1 MFNKIFPKIHAEGYK
16 FLVIAGI
23 ITIIFYIFS
32 NFLALIGLL
41 LTVWVYYFFRDPER
55 VIINDDNYLVS
66 PADGE
71 VIKVEEVNGPKEL
84 GLENKNF
91 KKISIFMNVFDCH
104 VNRIP
109 CSGKIEEIL
118 YKPGKFLNASLD
130 KASEDNER
138 NYYKIK
144 DQHGNDIIVV
154 QIAGL
159 VARRIVCESNKDQDL
174 KQGDRIGMIRFG
186 SRADVYYENYEPL
199 VKIGQTAI
207 AGETLLAKKIMEPQK
222 KNFKIVSD
230 KKNARVILPNMLTLI
245 GVCIG
250 LTSIRFAL
258 DGRFEFAIIAIIFA
272 ALIDG
277 LDGRIARLIKGTSK
291 VGKELDSLTD
301 MISFG
306 VAPAFIMYFWKLN
319 TLGRFGWLLCLVY
332 VICVALRLARF
343 NVNSNQESSW
353 RDNFFEGVPSP
364 AGAILVLTPLIFSLS
379 GFDMI
384 QLNYDL
390 IVPTFF
396 VVISFLLISKF
407 PSYSFKKIVIP
418 RRTTIFLLFGIV
430 LFFGLL
436 LIYTF
441 NVITISAIIYLL
453 LLPISF
459 FHYQKIK
466 KHHENDR
473 IQDDD
478 DLEDVL

>member
-1 MFNKIFPKIHAEGYK
+1 
-16 FLVIAGI
+16 
-23 ITIIFYIFS
+23 
-32 NFLALIGLL
+32 
-41 LTVWVYYFFRDPER
+41 
-55 VIINDDNYLVS
+55 
-66 PADGE
+66 
-71 VIKVEEVNGPKEL
+71 
-84 GLENKNF
+84 
-91 KKISIFMNVFDCH
+91 
-104 VNRIP
+104 
-109 CSGKIEEIL
+109 
-118 YKPGKFLNASLD
+118 
-130 KASEDNER
+130 
-138 NYYKIK
+138 
-144 DQHGNDIIVV
+144 
-154 QIAGL
+154 
-159 VARRIVCESNKDQDL
+159 
-174 KQGDRIGMIRFG
+174 
-186 SRADVYYENYEPL
+186 
-199 VKIGQTAI
+199 
-207 AGETLLAKKIMEPQK
+207 MEPQK
-222 KNFKIVSD
+222 NNLKIIAD

-258 DGRFEFAIIAIIFA
+258 DEKFEFAIIAIIFA

-319 TLGRFGWLLCLVY
+319 TFGRFGWLLCLIY

-343 NVNSNQESSW
+343 NIHSNQESSW
-353 RDNFFEGVPSP
+353 KDNFFEGVPSP
-364 AGAILVLTPLIFSLS
+364 AGAILVLTPLIISLS
-379 GFDMI
+379 GFDLI
-384 QLNYDL
+384 SINFDI

-396 VVISFLLISKF
+396 IITSFLLISKF
-407 PSYSFKKIVIP
+407 PTYSFKKIVIP

-441 NVITISAIIYLL
+441 NVIFMSVAVYIL

-459 FHYQKIK
+459 LHFQKIK
-466 KHHENDR
+466 KQHENDK

>member
-1 MFNKIFPKIHAEGYK
+1 
-16 FLVIAGI
+16 
-23 ITIIFYIFS
+23 
-32 NFLALIGLL
+32 
-41 LTVWVYYFFRDPER
+41 
-55 VIINDDNYLVS
+55 
-66 PADGE
+66 
-71 VIKVEEVNGPKEL
+71 
-84 GLENKNF
+84 
-91 KKISIFMNVFDCH
+91 
-104 VNRIP
+104 
-109 CSGKIEEIL
+109 
-118 YKPGKFLNASLD
+118 
-130 KASEDNER
+130 
-138 NYYKIK
+138 
-144 DQHGNDIIVV
+144 
-154 QIAGL
+154 
-159 VARRIVCESNKDQDL
+159 
-174 KQGDRIGMIRFG
+174 MI
-186 SRADVYYENYEPL
+186 
-199 VKIGQTAI
+199 
-207 AGETLLAKKIMEPQK
+207 EPQK

-230 KKNARVILPNMLTLI
+230 KKSARVILPNMLTLI

-258 DGRFEFAIIAIIFA
+258 DGRFEIAIIAIIFA

-319 TLGRFGWLLCLVY
+319 TLGRFGWLLCLIY

-343 NVNSNQESSW
+343 NVNSNQEPSW
-353 RDNFFEGVPSP
+353 KDNFFEGVPSP

-384 QLNYDL
+384 QLNYNL
-390 IVPTFF
+390 IVPVFF
-396 VVISFLLISKF
+396 VVTSFLLISKF

-418 RRTTIFLLFGIV
+418 RKTTIFLLFGIV

-441 NVITISAIIYLL
+441 NVITISVIIYLL

-466 KHHENDR
+466 KKHENDK

-478 DLEDVL
+478 DLEDIL